1 MCDLAASGGLAAT
14 LQTDE
19 HDDVYLA
26 PFGLKGFLLN
36 LEQTGQFL
44 HHGLLDEHSE
54 VPTCFFLIFEL
65 FKDSFS
71 QPHDISDVNI
81 TGEESIAYFF
91 EALLDSLLVD
101 DCSFVELLQGS
112 GDFSAELS

>member
-44 HHGLLDEHSE
+44 HHGLLDENSE
-54 VPTCFFLIFEL
+54 VPTRFFLIFE
-65 FKDSFS
+65 FFEDSFS
-71 QPHDISDVNI
+71 QSHDISDVNI
-81 TGEESIAYFF
+81 TG
-91 EALLDSLLVD
+91 
-101 DCSFVELLQGS
+101 
-112 GDFSAELS
+112 